1 MPMHQEYFPVTAD
14 ISPTS
19 LPVQS
24 VEGPSALDLGQQVSL
39 QQSFDMQHS
48 LRSIPEADR
57 AAYHPNVVMH
67 SLMAATAGAA
77 SYMQHGAMP
86 VNSQDQ
92 GFSCDAP
99 GMSYNTSNL
108 PNTFSNDLGF
118 SVPATLPNESAL
130 SHETFNGF
138 TDYGSLDYCNM
149 TATNT
154 NGSGQTDV
162 QNSTGTI
169 SSEPSPYSGAQ
180 SSATP
185 QSSNG
190 PTPPVASITSMY
202 SGWQEEPNSGAQH
215 DQTND
220 LDDFSTPY
228 GLAQA
233 SVSDQTLPFWSQAGS
248 THGFPPQSLYQQ
260 LNSSAHAILS
270 SPEQNPART
279 LSAAPD
285 FDAKPTFGDDYGRR
299 NSSTSNLASNIEAIH
314 IRNGTPDEFKQPE
327 QPSSI
332 AARRQKRP
340 VALNSTAMRSASYTP
355 GMPSPGANPDHT
367 LRRIRSTGI
376 HNAAGRIQKPQ
387 PGSAQ
392 RSPMAISFSEAAASP
407 KFARAFS
414 SSSTTTLGQNG
425 NLAPPTPLT
434 PQEMGFYW
442 QSNPVIRN
450 PSAMPEHSSPESFST
465 AWSTEPQSAGVFAKG
480 SPPSTPL
487 DLQRINQARLANES
501 LYRDSP
507 PQSAPA
513 TQQNFPRTSYMQPTQ
528 LRAGFHSS
536 TDLTLAQPKPSH
548 FRRPSL
554 PDTAQNQADENS
566 SQYYYN
572 GGNVNYD
579 GISLNGIAHNVP
591 FAPPVSAMP
600 DFLVHQYTPPQ
611 GTLDINGNLIRRI
624 AEPQPKSY
632 IFANQGP
639 GDFRS

>member
-1 MPMHQEYFPVTAD
+1 
-14 ISPTS
+14 
-19 LPVQS
+19 
-24 VEGPSALDLGQQVSL
+24 
-39 QQSFDMQHS
+39 MQHS

-57 AAYHPNVVMH
+57 AAYHPDVVMH

-86 VNSQDQ
+86 INSQDQ
-92 GFSCDAP
+92 GYSCDTP
-99 GMSYNTSNL
+99 VLSYDTSGLSSDL
-108 PNTFSNDLGF
+108 PNTFSTDLEF
-118 SVPATLPNESAL
+118 SVPATLPNVPAL
-130 SHETFNGF
+130 SQESYNGF
-138 TDYGSLDYCNM
+138 TDYGSLEYCTM
-149 TATNT
+149 AATNT
-154 NGSGQTDV
+154 NGSGQAEV
-162 QNSTGTI
+162 QNSNGTI
-169 SSEPSPYSGAQ
+169 SSEPSPYSGGQ

-202 SGWQEEPNSGAQH
+202 SGWQEEPTSRAHHEQNS
-215 DQTND
+215 D
-220 LDDFSTPY
+220 LDDFAAPY
-228 GLAQA
+228 ALAQA
-233 SVSDQTLPFWSQAGS
+233 STSDQALPFWGQTGPA
-248 THGFPPQSLYQQ
+248 HGFPQHSLYQQ
-260 LNSSAHAILS
+260 LNGSAHAVLS
-270 SPEQNPART
+270 SPKQDSARR

-285 FDAKPTFGDDYGRR
+285 FDAKSPFSDDAYTRR

-314 IRNGTPDEFKQPE
+314 IRNGTPDEFNQPN

-332 AARRQKRP
+332 AARRQRRP
-340 VALNSTAMRSASYTP
+340 VNLNSTAMRSSSYTP
-355 GMPSPGANPDHT
+355 GMPSPGFNPDHT
-367 LRRIRSTGI
+367 LRRIRSSGI
-376 HNAAGRIQKPQ
+376 PNAAGRIQKPQ

-414 SSSTTTLGQNG
+414 SSSTTTLGQSG

-442 QSNPVIRN
+442 QSNPAIRN
-450 PSAMPEHSSPESFST
+450 HSAMPEQSSPESVNT
-465 AWSTEPQSAGVFAKG
+465 AWSAEPQSAGIFAKG
-480 SPPSTPL
+480 ASPPSTPL

-513 TQQNFPRTSYMQPTQ
+513 TQQNFPRTSYMLPPQ
-528 LRAGFHSS
+528 LRTGHHST

-554 PDTAQNQADENS
+554 PDTAQNQTDEAS
-566 SQYYYN
+566 SQYFYN

-579 GISLNGIAHNVP
+579 GVSLNGIAHNVP

-600 DFLVHQYTPPQ
+600 DFLVHQYTPPH
-611 GTLDINGNLIRRI
+611 GTVDINGNLIRRT

>member
-1 MPMHQEYFPVTAD
+1 VTAD

-248 THGFPPQSLYQQ
+248 TQ
-260 LNSSAHAILS
+260 LLRPRHPFLS
-270 SPEQNPART
+270 
-279 LSAAPD
+279 
-285 FDAKPTFGDDYGRR
+285 
-299 NSSTSNLASNIEAIH
+299 
-314 IRNGTPDEFKQPE
+314 
-327 QPSSI
+327 
-332 AARRQKRP
+332 
-340 VALNSTAMRSASYTP
+340 
-355 GMPSPGANPDHT
+355 
-367 LRRIRSTGI
+367 
-376 HNAAGRIQKPQ
+376 
-387 PGSAQ
+387 
-392 RSPMAISFSEAAASP
+392 
-407 KFARAFS
+407 
-414 SSSTTTLGQNG
+414 
-425 NLAPPTPLT
+425 
-434 PQEMGFYW
+434 
-442 QSNPVIRN
+442 
-450 PSAMPEHSSPESFST
+450 
-465 AWSTEPQSAGVFAKG
+465 
-480 SPPSTPL
+480 
-487 DLQRINQARLANES
+487 
-501 LYRDSP
+501 
-507 PQSAPA
+507 
-513 TQQNFPRTSYMQPTQ
+513 
-528 LRAGFHSS
+528 
-536 TDLTLAQPKPSH
+536 
-548 FRRPSL
+548 
-554 PDTAQNQADENS
+554 
-566 SQYYYN
+566 
-572 GGNVNYD
+572 
-579 GISLNGIAHNVP
+579 
-591 FAPPVSAMP
+591 
-600 DFLVHQYTPPQ
+600 
-611 GTLDINGNLIRRI
+611 
-624 AEPQPKSY
+624 
-632 IFANQGP
+632 
-639 GDFRS
+639 